1 MTFLFFIEPIFA
13 WNVPLVSLIFLK
25 TSLVFLLFSSISLH
39 WLLRR
44 LSYLSLLFF
53 GTLLTCFLL
62 VRSKKFSL
70 PFNYH
75 STDLFSP
82 CKIQEVQP
90 SFQSSY
96 FCPFQ
101 SKLAVFLLKWLAGS
115 MGHSPNCFTKR
126 LSSHSLGPA
135 SRTPYLYRL
144 ELFQIIESRLVS
156 CLAIPSS
163 ICLFPSHPT
172 INSRKNQAASFI
184 LPLEISS
191 TKYSSSSLL
200 SSIFLRADRSS
211 AKSSAIF

>member
-1 MTFLFFIEPIFA
+1 MPFLSFIVPIFA

-39 WLLRR
+39 WLLWR

-53 GTLLTCFLL
+53 GTLVTCFLL
-62 VRSKKFSL
+62 VK
-70 PFNYH
+70 
-75 STDLFSP
+75 T
-82 CKIQEVQP
+82 QEVQP

-101 SKLAVFLLKWLAGS
+101 SKLAVFLLRWLAGS

-135 SRTPYLYRL
+135 SRTPYLYRW
-144 ELFQIIESRLVS
+144 ELFQIIESWLIS

-163 ICLFPSHPT
+163 ICLFPSHLT

-184 LPLEISS
+184 LSLEISS

-200 SSIFLRADRSS
+200 SSTFLRADRSS

>member
-1 MTFLFFIEPIFA
+1 MKCSLGISNFLEGIS
-13 WNVPLVSLIFLK
+13 SLSI
-25 TSLVFLLFSSISLH
+25 VFLYFFALIAAKAF
-39 WLLRR
+39 
-44 LSYLSLLFF
+44 LSLLAI
-53 GTLLTCFLL
+53 LW
-62 VRSKKFSL
+62 
-70 PFNYH
+70 N

-144 ELFQIIESRLVS
+144 ELFQIIESRLIS

-200 SSIFLRADRSS
+200 SSIFLRTDRSS